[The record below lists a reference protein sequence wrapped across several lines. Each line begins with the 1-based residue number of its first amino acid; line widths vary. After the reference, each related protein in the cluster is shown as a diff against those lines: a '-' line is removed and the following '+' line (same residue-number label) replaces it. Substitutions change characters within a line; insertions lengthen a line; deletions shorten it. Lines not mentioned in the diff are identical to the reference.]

1 VGVKKNRVKC
11 ETRKVKGGIM
21 GKFNNKGMHQCRLW
35 QKILLGRAVSSS
47 QSSICGIPQA
57 IVETSVPDEYG

>member
-21 GKFNNKGMHQCRLW
+21 GKFNNKGMHLGSQCHDDSPE
-35 QKILLGRAVSSS
+35 SSS
-47 QSSICGIPQA
+47 YVLCEGRGGRWVLKKIG
-57 IVETSVPDEYG
+57 